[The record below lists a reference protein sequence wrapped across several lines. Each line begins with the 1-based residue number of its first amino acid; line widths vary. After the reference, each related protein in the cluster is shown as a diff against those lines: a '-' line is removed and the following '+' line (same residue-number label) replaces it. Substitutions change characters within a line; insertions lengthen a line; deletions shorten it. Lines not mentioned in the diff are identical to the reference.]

1 MSPKLVK
8 QLKIDEKL
16 KVLEASAEASKA
28 LPAHKMTV

>member
-16 KVLEASAEASKA
+16 KLLEASAEASKA
-28 LPAHKMTV
+28 MPPHKMSV